1 MSNLAKLYNMA
12 PSRLHAIYGGKSS
25 ISKDE
30 SSIHPEEEK
39 SQISHEDEESM
50 TLQEE
55 LEILPNKSESQDQE
69 IIIPSSDGGDSKTN
83 KEDESML
90 LHEEEYVNPME
101 KEEPEVLPNKS
112 EIQDPEI
119 IDPLVDGGDS
129 KTNKDE
135 ESVIPHG
142 DSQTNKEESQI
153 PPEDSPLNEVDRL
166 FANLTGGST
175 NNNTNSSDYIYKL
188 IEPEDLR
195 LWLYDEQLQMS
206 NDVSGGAEND
216 DQSNNSR
223 MKSSPY
229 YSEFQALIDG
239 LI

>member
-25 ISKDE
+25 ISKEEFAIPPED
-30 SSIHPEEEK
+30 SPEE
-39 SQISHEDEESM
+39 SQISHKEEESM

-83 KEDESML
+83 KEEESVI

-129 KTNKDE
+129 KDDKEN
-135 ESVIPHG
+135 ES
-142 DSQTNKEESQI
+142 SI
-153 PPEDSPLNEVDRL
+153 PPEESKMENPLDSPLNEVDRL

-175 NNNTNSSDYIYKL
+175 NNTNSSDYIYKL

-223 MKSSPY
+223 MRSSPY

>member
-1 MSNLAKLYNMA
+1 MA
-12 PSRLHAIYGGKSS
+12 PSRLHAIYGGGSL
-25 ISKDE
+25 
-30 SSIHPEEEK
+30 IHHEEEEFAIPPENSPEESK
-39 SQISHEDEESM
+39 VDNLSDSPEES
-50 TLQEE
+50 
-55 LEILPNKSESQDQE
+55 EILPNKSESQDQE

-83 KEDESML
+83 KEEESVI

-112 EIQDPEI
+112 EIQNPEI

-129 KTNKDE
+129 K
-135 ESVIPHG
+135 S
-142 DSQTNKEESQI
+142 NKEEPEIITENLSDS
-153 PPEDSPLNEVDRL
+153 PEDSPLNEVDRL

-216 DQSNNSR
+216 DQSNNSHMR
-223 MKSSPY
+223 SSPY

>member
-83 KEDESML
+83 KEEESVI

-112 EIQDPEI
+112 EIQNPEI

-129 KTNKDE
+129 EDNKENESSIHPE
-135 ESVIPHG
+135 ESKMENP
-142 DSQTNKEESQI
+142 S
-153 PPEDSPLNEVDRL
+153 DSPLNEVDRL

-223 MKSSPY
+223 MRSSPY

>member
-1 MSNLAKLYNMA
+1 MA
-12 PSRLHAIYGGKSS
+12 YFDVINR
-25 ISKDE
+25 
-30 SSIHPEEEK
+30 
-39 SQISHEDEESM
+39 
-50 TLQEE
+50 
-55 LEILPNKSESQDQE
+55 
-69 IIIPSSDGGDSKTN
+69 
-83 KEDESML
+83 
-90 LHEEEYVNPME
+90 EYVNPME
-101 KEEPEVLPNKS
+101 KEEPEILPNKS

-119 IDPLVDGGDS
+119 IAPLVDGGDL
-129 KTNKDE
+129 KTNKEDE
-135 ESVIPHG
+135 SSIPH
-142 DSQTNKEESQI
+142 EE
-153 PPEDSPLNEVDRL
+153 PEIITENPSDSPLNEVDRL

-206 NDVSGGAEND
+206 HDVSGGAEND